1 MTKRKPQPPHAMRP
15 CKFRR
20 PRWEC
25 GEATIDNDGEWQ
37 FCADNEICVL
47 ERRKQKSMHTHDKDE
62 N

>member
-1 MTKRKPQPPHAMRP
+1 MTKRKPQLPHAKGP

-20 PRWEC
+20 PQGEC
-25 GEATIDNDGEWQ
+25 SEATIDNDDEWQ

-47 ERRKQKSMHTHDKDE
+47 ERRKQKAMHAHDKEE